1 MTTTRPTPV
10 TKDIQGLAGILA
22 VSGVIHLV
30 KPEVYE
36 PLMPKIVPAHRE
48 VILAS
53 GVLELA
59 CAAGLLH
66 PRTRKV
72 AGWASAA
79 LLLAVYPANFKMAND
94 LKSSR
99 KTGLKTAAFARL
111 PLQLPMIRTAVKAAR
126 GPN

>member
-1 MTTTRPTPV
+1 MTNTPAI
-10 TKDIQGLAGILA
+10 TKDIQGLAGMFA
-22 VSGVIHLV
+22 VSGVVHLV

-53 GVLELA
+53 GVLELV

-66 PRTRKV
+66 PRTRRV
-72 AGWASAA
+72 AGWASAG
-79 LLLAVYPANFKMAND
+79 LLLAVYPANIKMAND

-99 KTGLKTAAFARL
+99 KTGLRTAAFARL
-111 PLQLPMIRTAVKAAR
+111 PLQLPLIRTAVKAAR
-126 GPN
+126 S

>member
-1 MTTTRPTPV
+1 MTTTSPLTR
-10 TKDIQGLAGILA
+10 DIQALAAMFA
-22 VSGVIHLV
+22 VSGAVHLV

-53 GVLELA
+53 GVLELV

-72 AGWASAA
+72 AGWASAG
-79 LLLAVYPANFKMAND
+79 LLLAVYPANFKMAGD

-99 KTGLKTAAFARL
+99 RTALKTAAFARL
-111 PLQLPMIRTAVKAAR
+111 PLQLPLIRTALKAAR
-126 GPN
+126 G

>member
-1 MTTTRPTPV
+1 MTTNRPTTPL
-10 TKDIQGLAGILA
+10 TKDIQGLAGIFA
-22 VSGVIHLV
+22 VSGVVHLV

-36 PLMPKIVPAHRE
+36 PLMPRIVPAHRE

-53 GVLELA
+53 GVLELV

-66 PRTRKV
+66 PRTRTV

-79 LLLAVYPANFKMAND
+79 LLLGVYPANFKMAND
-94 LKSSR
+94 LRSSR

-111 PLQLPMIRTAVKAAR
+111 PMQLPMIRTALKAAR
-126 GPN
+126 G